1 MTEVPVWVEPTV
13 NEERRRLRE
22 TPRLAE
28 LSDRVEAKIAA
39 IRADPGRERG
49 RSGVFRL
56 PRHPPV
62 RSSVV
67 YGSGEGRLV
76 LWLQTGDKTLILGIV
91 PMA

>member
-1 MTEVPVWVEPTV
+1 MTEVPVWVEPAV
-13 NEERRRLRE
+13 NAERRRLRE

-49 RSGVFRL
+49 TSGVFRL

-62 RSSVV
+62 RW
-67 YGSGEGRLV
+67 GREHRDAPKP
-76 LWLQTGDKTLILGIV
+76 TT
-91 PMA
+91 